1 MKYNFPQ
8 NITKT
13 QNRERN
19 RIMNMLTVNR
29 DLTKRKKILMV
40 NSLALILAS
49 MAMAAGSTAKAGDKA
64 SASAP
69 NDAQIAMIVVVA
81 DTVDVDYGKLAVK
94 KTSNQGVKEFAETMV
109 RDHTAVNDKAIAL
122 AKKLGVTPEES
133 AASKSL
139 KSDGKKESAK
149 LKALT
154 GADFDKAYVDN
165 EVSYH
170 EAVIGLL
177 DKTLIPSARNAEL
190 KSLLESGRP
199 IFAAHLEHAKQLQ
212 ASLNK

>member
-1 MKYNFPQ
+1 M
-8 NITKT
+8 ITS
-13 QNRERN
+13 
-19 RIMNMLTVNR
+19 RINR
-29 DLTKRKKILMV
+29 DLTKHKKHLIMLK
-40 NSLALILAS
+40 SSALILAS
-49 MAMAAGSTAKAGDKA
+49 IALTAVSTANAEDKGA
-64 SASAP
+64 ASAP
-69 NDAQIAMIVVVA
+69 TDAQIAKIVVVA

-94 KTSNQGVKEFAETMV
+94 RTINQAVKEFAETMI

-133 AASKSL
+133 DTSKRL
-139 KSDGKKESAK
+139 KSNGEKELAK

-154 GADFDKAYVDN
+154 GAEFDKAYVDN

-177 DKTLIPSARNAEL
+177 DKTLIPNTSNAEL

-199 IFAAHLEHAKQLQ
+199 IFVAHLEHAKKLR

>member
-1 MKYNFPQ
+1 MN
-8 NITKT
+8 TL
-13 QNRERN
+13 
-19 RIMNMLTVNR
+19 RIDR
-29 DLTKRKKILMV
+29 DLTKHKKHLIMLK
-40 NSLALILAS
+40 SSALILAS
-49 MAMAAGSTAKAGDKA
+49 IALTAVNTANAEDKA
-64 SASAP
+64 SASVP
-69 NDAQIAMIVVVA
+69 TDAQIAMIVVVA
-81 DTVDVDYGKLAVK
+81 DTVDVDYGKLALE
-94 KTSNQGVKEFAETMV
+94 KTRNQAVNQFAETMV

-133 AASKSL
+133 DTSKSL
-139 KSDGKKESAK
+139 KSNGKKELAK

-154 GADFDKAYVDN
+154 GAEFDKAYVDN

-177 DKTLIPSARNAEL
+177 DKTLMPNTRNAEL

-199 IFAAHLEHAKQLQ
+199 IFVAHLEHAKKLR

>member
-1 MKYNFPQ
+1 MNTP
-8 NITKT
+8 
-13 QNRERN
+13 
-19 RIMNMLTVNR
+19 RIDR
-29 DLTKRKKILMV
+29 DLTKHKKHLIMLK
-40 NSLALILAS
+40 SSALILAS
-49 MAMAAGSTAKAGDKA
+49 IAVTAVNTANAEDKA
-64 SASAP
+64 SASVP
-69 NDAQIAMIVVVA
+69 TDAQIAMIVVVA

-94 KTSNQGVKEFAETMV
+94 RTSNQAVKEFAETMV

-122 AKKLGVTPEES
+122 TKKLGVTPEES
-133 AASKSL
+133 DTSKSL
-139 KSDGKKESAK
+139 KSNGEKELAK

-154 GADFDKAYVDN
+154 GAEFDKAYLDN

-177 DKTLIPSARNAEL
+177 DKTLIPNAKNAEL

-199 IFAAHLEHAKQLQ
+199 IFAAHLEHAKKLQ

>member
-1 MKYNFPQ
+1 M
-8 NITKT
+8 ITS
-13 QNRERN
+13 
-19 RIMNMLTVNR
+19 RINR
-29 DLTKRKKILMV
+29 DLTKHKMHLIMLKSSV
-40 NSLALILAS
+40 LILAS
-49 MAMAAGSTAKAGDKA
+49 IALTAVDTANAEDKA
-64 SASAP
+64 SASVP
-69 NDAQIAMIVVVA
+69 TDAQIAMIVVVA
-81 DTVDVDYGKLAVK
+81 DTFDVDYGKLAVK
-94 KTSNQGVKEFAETMV
+94 RTINQAVKEFAETMI

-133 AASKSL
+133 DTSKSL
-139 KSDGKKESAK
+139 KSNGKKELAK

-154 GADFDKAYVDN
+154 GAEFDKAYVDN

-177 DKTLIPSARNAEL
+177 DKTLIPNTSNAEL

-199 IFAAHLEHAKQLQ
+199 IFAAHLEHAKKLR

>member
-1 MKYNFPQ
+1 MNTP
-8 NITKT
+8 
-13 QNRERN
+13 
-19 RIMNMLTVNR
+19 RIDR
-29 DLTKRKKILMV
+29 DLTKHKKHLIMLK
-40 NSLALILAS
+40 SSALILAS
-49 MAMAAGSTAKAGDKA
+49 IALTAVNTANAEDKA
-64 SASAP
+64 SASVP
-69 NDAQIAMIVVVA
+69 TDAQIAMIVVVA

-94 KTSNQGVKEFAETMV
+94 RTINQAVKEFAETMI

-133 AASKSL
+133 DTSKRL
-139 KSDGKKESAK
+139 KSNGEKELAK

-154 GADFDKAYVDN
+154 GAEFDKAYVDN

-177 DKTLIPSARNAEL
+177 DKTLIPNTSNAEL

-199 IFAAHLEHAKQLQ
+199 IFVAHLEHAKKLR

>member
-1 MKYNFPQ
+1 M
-8 NITKT
+8 ITS
-13 QNRERN
+13 
-19 RIMNMLTVNR
+19 RINR
-29 DLTKRKKILMV
+29 DLTKHKMHLIMLKSSV
-40 NSLALILAS
+40 LILAS
-49 MAMAAGSTAKAGDKA
+49 IALTAVDTANAEDKA
-64 SASAP
+64 SASVP
-69 NDAQIAMIVVVA
+69 TDAQIAMIVVVA

-94 KTSNQGVKEFAETMV
+94 RTINQAVKEFAETMI

-133 AASKSL
+133 DTSKRL
-139 KSDGKKESAK
+139 KSNGEKELAK

-154 GADFDKAYVDN
+154 GAEFDKAYVDN

-177 DKTLIPSARNAEL
+177 DKTLIPNTSNAEL
-190 KSLLESGRP
+190 KSLIESGRP
-199 IFAAHLEHAKQLQ
+199 IFAAHLEHAKKLR

>member
-1 MKYNFPQ
+1 M
-8 NITKT
+8 ITS
-13 QNRERN
+13 
-19 RIMNMLTVNR
+19 RINR
-29 DLTKRKKILMV
+29 DLTKHKKHLIMLK
-40 NSLALILAS
+40 SSALILAS
-49 MAMAAGSTAKAGDKA
+49 IALAAVNTANAEDKA
-64 SASAP
+64 SASVP
-69 NDAQIAMIVVVA
+69 TDAQIAMIVVVA

-94 KTSNQGVKEFAETMV
+94 RTINQAVKEFAETMI

-133 AASKSL
+133 DTSKRL
-139 KSDGKKESAK
+139 KSNGEKELAK

-154 GADFDKAYVDN
+154 GAEFDKAYVDN

-177 DKTLIPSARNAEL
+177 DKTLIPNTSNAEL

-199 IFAAHLEHAKQLQ
+199 IFVAHLEHAEKLR

>member
-1 MKYNFPQ
+1 M
-8 NITKT
+8 ITS
-13 QNRERN
+13 
-19 RIMNMLTVNR
+19 RINR
-29 DLTKRKKILMV
+29 DLTKHKKHLIMLK
-40 NSLALILAS
+40 SSALILAS
-49 MAMAAGSTAKAGDKA
+49 IALTAVNTANAEDKA
-64 SASAP
+64 SASVP
-69 NDAQIAMIVVVA
+69 TDAQIAMIVVVA

-94 KTSNQGVKEFAETMV
+94 RTINQAVKEFAETMI

-133 AASKSL
+133 DTSKRL
-139 KSDGKKESAK
+139 KSNGEKELAK

-154 GADFDKAYVDN
+154 GAEFDKAYVDN

-177 DKTLIPSARNAEL
+177 DKTLIPNTSNAEL

-199 IFAAHLEHAKQLQ
+199 IFVAHLEHAKKLR

>member
-1 MKYNFPQ
+1 M
-8 NITKT
+8 ITP
-13 QNRERN
+13 
-19 RIMNMLTVNR
+19 RINR
-29 DLTKRKKILMV
+29 DLTKHKKHLIMLK
-40 NSLALILAS
+40 SSALILAS
-49 MAMAAGSTAKAGDKA
+49 IALTAVNTANAEDKA
-64 SASAP
+64 SASVP
-69 NDAQIAMIVVVA
+69 TDAQIAMIVVVA

-94 KTSNQGVKEFAETMV
+94 RTINQAVKEFAETMI

-133 AASKSL
+133 DTSKRL
-139 KSDGKKESAK
+139 KSNGEKELAK

-154 GADFDKAYVDN
+154 GAEFDKAYVDN

-177 DKTLIPSARNAEL
+177 DKTLIPNTRNAEL
-190 KSLLESGRP
+190 KSLIESGRP
-199 IFAAHLEHAKQLQ
+199 IFVAHLEHAKKLR